1 MIVVVAKHGYI
12 DKQYCYF
19 VIESL
24 ELYRLNRSVSFRQRF
39 IPELEIALARLAVRY
54 SLVCAEHEESPEL

>member
-1 MIVVVAKHGYI
+1 MIAKHGYI

-19 VIESL
+19 VIGSL

-39 IPELEIALARLAVRY
+39 IPEDAYSLEIATARLAVRY
-54 SLVCAEHEESPEL
+54 SFALATSSYA